1 MIILLLNTTRIC
13 IYIIF
18 KSSDPTTLCLGWIFP
33 LNVADWDVITS
44 TCAAHSV
51 QSVNEILTK
60 GKLQFFTLLIV
71 TWQFNCEH
79 DLFNL
84 HGTFHLLFKHSACR
98 AFIRQDE
105 HHTVSMKFLSFLA
118 GFSVCKYYGLA
129 EFGSVLS
136 KAVHVGFG

>member
-1 MIILLLNTTRIC
+1 M
-13 IYIIF
+13 
-18 KSSDPTTLCLGWIFP
+18 
-33 LNVADWDVITS
+33 ADWDVITS

-98 AFIRQDE
+98 AFIRRDE
-105 HHTVSMKFLSFLA
+105 HNTVSMTFLFHFCSDLVSANIMVWLNLDQPLQMPAMLA
-118 GFSVCKYYGLA
+118 LA
-129 EFGSVLS
+129 TGVQPQRPAMIVLRLL
-136 KAVHVGFG
+136 